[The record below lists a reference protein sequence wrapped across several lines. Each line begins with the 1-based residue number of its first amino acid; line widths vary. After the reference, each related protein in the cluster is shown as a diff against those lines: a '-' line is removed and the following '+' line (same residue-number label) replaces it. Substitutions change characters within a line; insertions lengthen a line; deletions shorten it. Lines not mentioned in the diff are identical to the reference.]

1 MENKQNALEKTPQDE
16 EKEDGRKKT
25 RNDLS
30 RLDARSGYVKD
41 DVNWLH
47 VSKFYKNNEIN
58 LKDHI
63 GIFGKFS
70 NMIQS

>member
-41 DVNWLH
+41 DVN
-47 VSKFYKNNEIN
+47 
-58 LKDHI
+58 
-63 GIFGKFS
+63 
-70 NMIQS
+70 